1 MKSISRSFLIPAA
14 LILLAGCAGRELRQ
28 AEAEAYLAHA
38 GEPVEQVTAFRLTGW
53 RPLDREHV
61 VLWRN
66 ARDAYVIRVQQ
77 PCLHLEFAQRI
88 GVEYQAPVLRRKL
101 DAILVE
107 GQRCRIESI
116 RPVDDRVVRKALRPV
131 RG

>member
-1 MKSISRSFLIPAA
+1 MRPILAA
-14 LILLAGCAGRELRQ
+14 AAIVLLSGCAGTELRR
-28 AEAEAYLAHA
+28 AEAEAYLTHA

-53 RPLDREHV
+53 RPIDREHV
-61 VLWRN
+61 VLWRSAN
-66 ARDAYVIRVQQ
+66 EAYLIRVQQ
-77 PCLHLEFAQRI
+77 PCIHLEFAHRI
-88 GVEYQAPVLRRKL
+88 GVEYQAPVLRSRF

-116 RPVDDRVVRKALRPV
+116 RPVDDRVVRRSLRHV

>member
-1 MKSISRSFLIPAA
+1 MRLLLLTSLLS
-14 LILLAGCAGRELRQ
+14 LLAACAGRELRQ
-28 AEAEAYLAHA
+28 MEAEAYLSHA
-38 GEPVEQVTAFRLTGW
+38 GEPVDEVTAFRLTGW

-61 VLWRN
+61 VLWRSAN
-66 ARDAYVIRVQQ
+66 DAYVIRVQQ
-77 PCLHLEFAQRI
+77 PCIHLEFAQRI
-88 GVEYQAPVLRRKL
+88 GVEYQAPVLRRKF

-116 RPVDDRVVRKALRPV
+116 RPVDDRVVRKALRSV